1 MQGSGDSQSLIVSV
15 ISGREYRKLDKDDRK
30 TNNPSE
36 NVPKGTSVWQAMQ
49 NIVDENGE
57 SLIGA
62 SIYILE
68 NKVGTTTDINGFFSL
83 RVPSENSQIRI
94 SYLGYEPLVLKAS
107 QIGKEIVMR
116 PSKTDL
122 NEVVVNGYS
131 KVDKRLS
138 ASATTT
144 LNADDILIPNVPT
157 LSGMLQGT
165 VPGLTV
171 VASSGSPND
180 APKIRMR
187 GSATIHGDAAPVWVI
202 DGVIWEETVDITND
216 EVNAILRGNST
227 LDQVN
232 ENASMSLLGNAIT
245 GLNPHDIE
253 SITFLKDASATA
265 IYGTRAANGVIV
277 VTTKK
282 GREGKAS
289 VNFSSSWGITARPNY
304 DDYKM
309 MMNLLHALVS

>member
-1 MQGSGDSQSLIVSV
+1 MFLYDEEVKEHLQKVVSIDMKEKSIDSVMKELLKNTGLSYKISQRQILIYSAHAVKVSHPV
-15 ISGREYRKLDKDDRK
+15 EGQTVQIS
-30 TNNPSE
+30 SC
-36 NVPKGTSVWQAMQ
+36 V
-49 NIVDENGE
+49 VDENGE

-253 SITFLKDASATA
+253 SITFLKDAFGNSHLRNTC
-265 IYGTRAANGVIV
+265 R
-277 VTTKK
+277 
-282 GREGKAS
+282 
-289 VNFSSSWGITARPNY
+289 
-304 DDYKM
+304 
-309 MMNLLHALVS
+309 